1 MGDIMANLISSG
13 VFDKLIQNQ
22 YLHSNTENFV
32 EVVSQHLSTLKKE
45 QMNNALLIEIK
56 ERLEKLLNKANEQM
70 NLFYQD
76 ISNYYRSIGQMDK
89 IILGRDFYNN
99 GKYYPNGANEFSRK
113 FLINNKSNKNM
124 TDEQVI
130 LSIINSIDSRNEIR
144 RIYNNINNMFLSKN
158 VNFNQ
163 VQQKMIMQLQD
174 IFGQTIFPNI
184 NEILYNDIEKNINNI
199 FVQNRT
205 KGAYGLKISNK
216 SDKKIQEKIN
226 DFLSQLGIE
235 NFSARR
241 QKDLDSFKNM
251 LINQLKNKNLFYE
264 VGNQYWDYLNKKFK
278 EKTGKSLHGAKKRKF
293 ARFFSDTIG
302 KYNVNLID
310 VRQEN
315 SLNGFLLEFGM
326 YASFNLP
333 LNYNQE
339 IVSILGQENIIREYI
354 TEEYNLTGQKI
365 KGTKV
370 TTGQSPS
377 DIEYKGSSG
386 KFYRFQLKNNFNEVS
401 KALSFRS
408 QAEIKVSTYLS
419 TAFTNLNQNIKD
431 ILLYLLINTAFLRK
445 YGLGSYNSNEK
456 ITFNPS
462 DYPIIKDYILFFLQQ
477 SYQFLIGYQYDKNIQ
492 EINGITAGNL
502 AYIFQGKYLIPV
514 AAYFYSAL
522 EMIQKILDNTYN
534 LKGIGG
540 ISGLPSFKNNSLS
553 IKNDEFQ
560 KNKINLLSKLKYND
574 NVYSEYK
581 YPQGLLEYGGS
592 YGKQLYNNLSFE
604 RISIVLII
612 EKLEKYFK

>member
-144 RIYNNINNMFLSKN
+144 RIYNNVNNMFLSKN

-264 VGNQYWDYLNKKFK
+264 VGNQYWNYLNKKFK
-278 EKTGKSLHGAKKRKF
+278 EKTGKSLHGAKQKKF
-293 ARFFSDTIG
+293 ARFFSDTIS

-365 KGTKV
+365 KGTKI

-574 NVYSEYK
+574 NIYSEYK